1 MSPSRYC
8 STPVLPS
15 TTKLCKKSTL
25 FIQIKIFLNS
35 SSVKNATGNLTEIA
49 LNLKTAL
56 SSTAILPMLI
66 LLIQEHSI
74 SFHLFVLSS
83 ISFTSVLYF
92 SKYKSF
98 ASLGRFIPG
107 YFILFNVMVNG
118 IVSLIFLFFFFVSV

>member
-1 MSPSRYC
+1 M
-8 STPVLPS
+8 
-15 TTKLCKKSTL
+15 
-25 FIQIKIFLNS
+25 
-35 SSVKNATGNLTEIA
+35 KNATGNLTEIA

-56 SSTAILPMLI
+56 STTAILPTLI

-92 SKYKSF
+92 SEYKSF

-118 IVSLIFLFFFFVSV
+118 IVSLIFFFFC